1 MRAIILSKLLFMK
14 SNRTITFFLV
24 LFFSVLFTSGTNSQP
39 TEKIYADC
47 LLQIQ
52 NGFVHNSQPM
62 KALLTGSEVAEFR
75 TTLFEGNIYRI
86 ATCSPTDKR
95 IWFSVYDT
103 NNNILFSSTH
113 QNFSSSWDFKMEGNM
128 ECIIEAG
135 LMPGSGDSGL
145 ALVLIGFKNAQ

>member
-1 MRAIILSKLLFMK
+1 MK
-14 SNRTITFFLV
+14 SSRIITI
-24 LFFSVLFTSGTNSQP
+24 LFVAIFTLGVAAGTNSQA
-39 TEKIYADC
+39 TEKVYSEC
-47 LLQIQ
+47 FLTVQK
-52 NGFVHNSQPM
+52 GFVHNSQPM

-86 ATCSPTDKR
+86 ATCSPTDKK

-103 NNNILFSSTH
+103 NNNLLFSSTQ
-113 QNFSSSWDFKMEGNM
+113 QNYSSSWDFKMEGNM

-135 LMPGSGDSGL
+135 LMPGSGDSGM